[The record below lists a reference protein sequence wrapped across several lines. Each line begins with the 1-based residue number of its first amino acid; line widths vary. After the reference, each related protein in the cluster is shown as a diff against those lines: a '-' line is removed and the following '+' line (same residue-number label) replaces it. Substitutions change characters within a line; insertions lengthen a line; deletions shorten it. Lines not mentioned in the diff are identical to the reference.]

1 MTTRETIDALAVVVR
16 SKNAGPYVTTCD
28 IFFAD
33 RATFERARAAQVLTP
48 ERVANLY
55 RIPAASV
62 LGVYYYEPG
71 LAIKVSFLK
80 TVDAGDVF
88 CADIAGS
95 AQHVPL
101 LAVEVP

>member
-1 MTTRETIDALAVVVR
+1 MAERDTIDSLAVVVR

-28 IFFAD
+28 VMFRD
-33 RATFERARAAQVLTP
+33 LATFQRARQANVLTR
-48 ERVANLY
+48 EKVADLY
-55 RIPAASV
+55 RIPLESV

-88 CADIAGS
+88 SPDITGS

-101 LAVEVP
+101 LGVEIP